1 MWRIC
6 GLFRFN
12 GEEYPTRLIALDMP
26 EISGQ
31 QLISVD
37 SLDVALMTKDGC
49 YVSEEARAIDEE
61 VSLYEGNSLPLLAS
75 LLQLERGVRH
85 GKDSRHKNCK
95 MYNCCA
101 YTLLLLQ
108 QRCCPHLFADVQSDH
123 DSA

>member
-1 MWRIC
+1 M
-6 GLFRFN
+6 LFSWKQEAPASIGGGTFT

-61 VSLYEGNSLPLLAS
+61 VFFYVPDKMIDAEENILIQY
-75 LLQLERGVRH
+75 V
-85 GKDSRHKNCK
+85 KD
-95 MYNCCA
+95 MVA
-101 YTLLLLQ
+101 
-108 QRCCPHLFADVQSDH
+108 
-123 DSA
+123 

>member
-1 MWRIC
+1 M
-6 GLFRFN
+6 FRFN

-61 VSLYEGNSLPLLAS
+61 MFFYVPDKMIDAEENILIQY
-75 LLQLERGVRH
+75 V
-85 GKDSRHKNCK
+85 KD
-95 MYNCCA
+95 MVA
-101 YTLLLLQ
+101 
-108 QRCCPHLFADVQSDH
+108 
-123 DSA
+123 

>member
-1 MWRIC
+1 M
-6 GLFRFN
+6 FRFN

-61 VSLYEGNSLPLLAS
+61 VFFYVP
-75 LLQLERGVRH
+75 
-85 GKDSRHKNCK
+85 DK
-95 MYNCCA
+95 MIDAEEN
-101 YTLLLLQ
+101 TLIQ
-108 QRCCPHLFADVQSDH
+108 YVKEMVA
-123 DSA
+123 

>member
-1 MWRIC
+1 
-6 GLFRFN
+6 LFRFN

-61 VSLYEGNSLPLLAS
+61 VFFYVPDKMIDAEENILIQY
-75 LLQLERGVRH
+75 V
-85 GKDSRHKNCK
+85 KD
-95 MYNCCA
+95 MVA
-101 YTLLLLQ
+101 
-108 QRCCPHLFADVQSDH
+108 
-123 DSA
+123 

>member
-12 GEEYPTRLIALDMP
+12 GEDYPTRLIALDIP

-61 VSLYEGNSLPLLAS
+61 VFFYVPDKMIDAEENILIQY
-75 LLQLERGVRH
+75 V
-85 GKDSRHKNCK
+85 KD
-95 MYNCCA
+95 MVA
-101 YTLLLLQ
+101 
-108 QRCCPHLFADVQSDH
+108 
-123 DSA
+123 

>member
-1 MWRIC
+1 M
-6 GLFRFN
+6 FRFN

-61 VSLYEGNSLPLLAS
+61 VFFYVPDKMIDAEENILIQY
-75 LLQLERGVRH
+75 V
-85 GKDSRHKNCK
+85 KD
-95 MYNCCA
+95 MVA
-101 YTLLLLQ
+101 
-108 QRCCPHLFADVQSDH
+108 
-123 DSA
+123 

>member
-1 MWRIC
+1 MRHNDLKDVWRIC

-31 QLISVD
+31 QLISV
-37 SLDVALMTKDGC
+37 
-49 YVSEEARAIDEE
+49 EEARAIDEE
-61 VSLYEGNSLPLLAS
+61 VSLHEGNSLPLLAS

-85 GKDSRHKNCK
+85 EKDSRHKNCK

-108 QRCCPHLFADVQSDH
+108 QRCCPRLFADVQSDH